1 MPKSWTSDLLIL
13 TLLLGLFFG
22 FELGDRALWSPDE
35 GRYSEVAREMVVTRD
50 YVTPRLNGVKF
61 FEKPPLFYWLQS
73 ASIEAFGLSEWSL
86 RLWPATLALIGCL
99 VVYIGSRKLFGRRT
113 ALLASV
119 VLATSGL
126 YYAMSRIA
134 SLDMGL
140 STLLS
145 CALISFI
152 LGTDEPPGLRRRL
165 AMCTFFVF
173 AALAV
178 LGKGLIGIVI
188 PGLVIG
194 TWILFLG
201 EWRILKTLYLPS
213 GLALFFIIAA
223 PWHVW
228 VSIINPE
235 FLNFYFIREHFQRYL
250 YKNGP
255 MDHPW
260 TFIPVVLVGLYPWS
274 AFLIQAVKNNLAP
287 SLRPRHGHRQAMFF
301 TIWAGWVF
309 LFFSFSSSKVIPY
322 ILPMF
327 PPLAVLIGR
336 YFAGAWDRANP
347 EALRAGYWSL
357 LLTICLLFAVGLKGP
372 QHFLERY
379 SNWPNLEVPG
389 DEATIPSTSLTSYP
403 DLVRLR
409 PYMAAQSII
418 LILGGVVAVF
428 LGKRRGFLP
437 AFCAL
442 GSTAALFLIVLNAS
456 LPLFDERRSVK
467 DLVRAIKPRLQPND
481 EVASYHAYYQD
492 LPFYLQRH
500 VTQVGWREP
509 FETYENEPNQPAD
522 DDATLWKKWNG
533 PQSIYVLT
541 DRMIFDKLS
550 ARAARRLYLIA
561 QNDYQVVFSNKR
573 SISAP
578 RAGLYDKL
586 KFQIARSKRL

>member
-35 GRYSEVAREMVVTRD
+35 GRYSEVAREMVVTGD

-73 ASIEAFGLSEWSL
+73 VSIEAFGLSEWSL

-113 ALLASV
+113 ALLACV

-126 YYAMSRIA
+126 YYAMSRVA

-140 STLLS
+140 STLVS

-152 LGTDEPPGLRRRL
+152 LGTDEPPGVRRRI
-165 AMCTFFVF
+165 AMWTFFVF

-178 LGKGLIGIVI
+178 LEKGLIGIVI
-188 PGLVIG
+188 PGLIIS

-213 GLALFFIIAA
+213 GITLFVIVTA
-223 PWHVW
+223 PWHIL
-228 VSIINPE
+228 VSVINPE
-235 FLNFYFIREHFQRYL
+235 FFNFYFIREHFQRYL
-250 YKNGP
+250 FKNGP
-255 MDHPW
+255 IDHPW
-260 TFIPVVLVGLYPWS
+260 TFVPVLLVGLYPWS

-287 SLRPRHGHRQAMFF
+287 SLRPRHGHRQAVFIM
-301 TIWAGWVF
+301 IWAGWVF

-327 PPLAVLIGR
+327 PPLAILIGR

-379 SNWPNLEVPG
+379 SNWPRLEVPD

-418 LILGGVVAVF
+418 LVLGGVVAVF
-428 LGKRRGFLP
+428 LGKRRGFLS
-437 AFCAL
+437 AFCTL

-467 DLVRAIKPRLQPND
+467 DLVSVIKPQLQPND

-509 FETYENEPNQPAD
+509 FETYENELNQPAD

-550 ARAARRLYLIA
+550 ARADRRLYLVA

-573 SISAP
+573 SISEP
-578 RAGLYDKL
+578 SRPV
-586 KFQIARSKRL
+586 SMTN

>member
-1 MPKSWTSDLLIL
+1 MLMPKSWTSNLLIL

-35 GRYSEVAREMVVTRD
+35 GRYSEVAREMVVTGD
-50 YVTPRLNGVKF
+50 YITPRLNGVKF

-73 ASIEAFGLSEWSL
+73 ASIKAFGLSEWSL

-113 ALLASV
+113 ALLACL

-126 YYAMSRIA
+126 YYAMSRVA

-165 AMCTFFVF
+165 AMWTFFVF

-178 LGKGLIGIVI
+178 LEKGSIGIVI

-194 TWILFLG
+194 TWLFFLG
-201 EWRILKTLYLPS
+201 DWRILKTLYLPS
-213 GLALFFIIAA
+213 GLTLFIIITA
-223 PWHVW
+223 PWHIL
-228 VSIINPE
+228 VSVINPE
-235 FLNFYFIREHFQRYL
+235 FFDYYFIREHFQRYL
-250 YKNGP
+250 FKNGP
-255 MDHPW
+255 FDHPW
-260 TFIPVVLVGLYPWS
+260 TFIPVLLVGLYPWS
-274 AFLIQAVKNNLAP
+274 AFLVQAVRNNLAP
-287 SLRPRHGHRQAMFF
+287 SLRPRHGQKQVMFIA
-301 TIWAGWVF
+301 IWAAWVF

-327 PPLAVLIGR
+327 PPLAILIGR
-336 YFAGAWDRANP
+336 YFAVAWHRANP
-347 EALRAGYWSL
+347 EALRAGYWTL
-357 LLTICLLFAVGLKGP
+357 FLTICILFAVGLKGP

-379 SNWPNLEVPG
+379 SNWPNLEVPA
-389 DEATIPSTSLTSYP
+389 DEATIPSNSLTSYP
-403 DLVRLR
+403 DLVRMR
-409 PYMAAQSII
+409 PYMVAQCII
-418 LILGGVVAVF
+418 LILGGVIAVY
-428 LGKRRGFLP
+428 LGKRRGFLA
-437 AFCAL
+437 AFTTL
-442 GSTAALFLIVLNAS
+442 GMTTALFLIVLNAS

-467 DLVRAIKPRLQPND
+467 NLALAIKPELQPND

-500 VTQVGWREP
+500 VTQVGWLEP
-509 FETYENEPNQPAD
+509 FETYENELNQPAD
-522 DDATLWKKWNG
+522 EDATLWKKWNG

-550 ARAARRLYLIA
+550 ARADRQLYPVA

-578 RAGLYDKL
+578 
-586 KFQIARSKRL
+586 SRLDSMTN